1 MWPNRIQKQ
10 VKKKKS
16 KYLNY
21 IHKIRIGLLTFLNSS
36 VIPSVVILEVG
47 TNFRVRVPSRT
58 LSTGAHSFPS
68 SSHMR
73 VVIEHGC
80 SVESGVI
87 QRALECDFS
96 ATEV

>member
-1 MWPNRIQKQ
+1 MAKQ
-10 VKKKKS
+10 NSKAGKKKKS

-36 VIPSVVILEVG
+36 VIPSVVIFLVG
-47 TNFRVRVPSRT
+47 TNFRVRVSSRT
-58 LSTGAHSFPS
+58 LSTGAHSFPP

-80 SVESGVI
+80 CVESGVI